1 MSFTL
6 PSVRSELILSRD
18 SAKSSFLGSHLLF
31 LSQPIKCYNKRAN
44 TYTLCFSNVPFSI
57 SSKHYIDVFP
67 LHTDVKNACIK
78 TIQHFQCTAPVLLC
92 HHNTVSLFLQSPSLF
107 HQLRKHFILPESHP
121 SYSRWCLR
129 LRLCYENQIN
139 LNICMRNIQ
148 QKENNNFT
156 SKSGWCFRMYFQIF
170 FFLEMEGSFIM
181 QSDF

>member
-31 LSQPIKCYNKRAN
+31 LSQPIKCHNKRAN

-92 HHNTVSLFLQSPSLF
+92 HHNTVSLSSNPPFIIGSL
-107 HQLRKHFILPESHP
+107 
-121 SYSRWCLR
+121 C
-129 LRLCYENQIN
+129 
-139 LNICMRNIQ
+139 
-148 QKENNNFT
+148 FT
-156 SKSGWCFRMYFQIF
+156 SSASI
-170 FFLEMEGSFIM
+170 SFYLRVTLHTPDVALGYVYVM
-181 QSDF
+181 KPN